1 MEPLTDSS
9 DYSISMDVLDTEV
22 CWRLISRTRFGR
34 VGFVVD
40 GEPGVL
46 PVNCGV
52 LDRQLVFRTG
62 RDMTLGQLAGGTTV
76 AFEFDHLD
84 PVAESGWSVLVR
96 GSIWVVDDP
105 DELARLT
112 ALDNLHPWAPGVK
125 DRYMKIVPAKITG
138 RVISRHRDLPPGIHV
153 PYMPPD

>member
-1 MEPLTDSS
+1 MGPLTDPS
-9 DYSISMDVLDTEV
+9 DYVVWMDVLDTDV
-22 CWRLISRTRFGR
+22 CWRLIARIQFGR
-34 VGFVVD
+34 VGFVVE

-62 RDMTLGQLAGGTTV
+62 RDTTLGELDAGTTV
-76 AFEFDHLD
+76 AFEFDHID
-84 PVAESGWSVLVR
+84 PIAESGWSVLVR
-96 GSIWVVDDP
+96 GTIWVVDDP

-112 ALDNLHPWAPGVK
+112 EFDNLDPWAPGVK
-125 DRYMKIVPAKITG
+125 DRYMKIVPTKITG
-138 RVISRHRDLPPGIHV
+138 RVIGRHRDLPPGVHV